1 MNMICFFGIILCACA
16 QSLLAKACSHSTN
29 NPIYFNMEKAL
40 FAFLPFAAV
49 VAVTSEPSRWFHAET
64 AIFAFFFAVSLCISM
79 YAGYQALKLGPV
91 SLTSLIV
98 SFSLIIPCAYGIL
111 FLHEPITFFKSTG
124 FVFLL
129 AAILLTNGK
138 REHNT
143 VPVSKKWAKFTLLT
157 LVSNGLCSCLQK
169 QHQTKYPG
177 LYLNEFMCD
186 SMLFATLIFAAAFV
200 ISRRK
205 TVSLLKTKKGIHK
218 FGILSGF
225 ANAGVNFLTLALA
238 ACSDA
243 SALFPLIS
251 AGTIV
256 STSAAGIL
264 LFRER
269 LEKRQLAALL
279 AGFAAV
285 VCLKL

>member
-49 VAVTSEPSRWFHAET
+49 VAVTSAPSRWFHAET

-143 VPVSKKWAKFTLLT
+143 VPVSKKWAKFH
-157 LVSNGLCSCLQK
+157 C
-169 QHQTKYPG
+169 
-177 LYLNEFMCD
+177 
-186 SMLFATLIFAAAFV
+186 
-200 ISRRK
+200 
-205 TVSLLKTKKGIHK
+205 
-218 FGILSGF
+218 
-225 ANAGVNFLTLALA
+225 
-238 ACSDA
+238 
-243 SALFPLIS
+243 
-251 AGTIV
+251 
-256 STSAAGIL
+256 
-264 LFRER
+264 
-269 LEKRQLAALL
+269 
-279 AGFAAV
+279 
-285 VCLKL
+285 

>member
-49 VAVTSEPSRWFHAET
+49 VA

-169 QHQTKYPG
+169 QHQTRYPG
-177 LYLNEFMCD
+177 MYLNEFMCD

-200 ISRRK
+200 VSRRK
-205 TVSLLKTKKGIHK
+205 TVSLLKTKKGIPLRRR
-218 FGILSGF
+218 GI
-225 ANAGVNFLTLALA
+225 
-238 ACSDA
+238 
-243 SALFPLIS
+243 
-251 AGTIV
+251 
-256 STSAAGIL
+256 ST
-264 LFRER
+264 E
-269 LEKRQLAALL
+269 
-279 AGFAAV
+279 
-285 VCLKL
+285 